1 MLFGRIIK
9 GYEIIDAI
17 HDIPRKEEKPSQ
29 RIVITKCGQLLN
41 ESKIDC
47 SSSVDSFIANYDR
60 NVFEE
65 DEKRRALKQQKKLE
79 KLNLKNQNE

>member
-47 SSSVDSFIANYDR
+47 SSSVDNFISNYDR
-60 NVFEE
+60 NIFEE
-65 DEKRRALKQQKKLE
+65 DEIRRALTQQRKLE